1 MNIETIILIFL
12 AFSAFATYLIFKG
25 KKNENRIDYN
35 TQNKELLNIEDNEII
50 KLNVQ
55 LVEIQDEKLK
65 LELKF
70 KNHNFQS
77 NPNFNI
83 ENNYI
88 GEDINQKYKIEELE
102 KEILDLKSK
111 ILLFKI
117 QIKAKEVDDEKKSK
131 EILIKENEILVKINA
146 DYENKYSNKIN
157 KLEDEIEE
165 LEEDIKRLNSK
176 IKDIKRTNELLSDE
190 VENEKKAKQILLE
203 EKDELIKSNIKHEEQ
218 IKADQSSLNFINNIL
233 TAKNATNDDFEN
245 ISINTLAIVS
255 HIKNEVRNC
264 LLEIDKNIQYPSDEE
279 CDNWRNLELK
289 GWIKKK
295 KVIAVV
301 GEFSSGKTSIINR
314 ILLQDDPEAIPLPVS
329 SKETTAIPTYISKGK
344 EFNCQIYSPSGELK
358 NVAAETFESLTKSVL
373 DKINIS
379 SLIKYFVVSYNNPKL
394 ANISIV
400 DTPGF
405 GSNNKEIIKRT
416 VDVIKDCDA
425 LFWVIDPNLGELN
438 QSSINVIKN
447 DLDTIPLYVI
457 INKCDSKSPDDLYLA
472 QDKIEKTIEKN
483 NIKIDGIIRFS
494 NKDDV
499 AELLKLINQVQ
510 GRNHIEIIKVVSN
523 NIEELIKNKK
533 KSLITE
539 LEQLRANNDREDLS
553 QSKLKRIEKDVQ
565 YSAENIERLV
575 KFESSFWSK
584 DYFKIEQN
592 DYSEFKNNL
601 SSISTLS
608 SNITKES
615 DSHSVIIKEQTELN
629 KRINSIKNQLKN
641 LQLAKE
647 NFIKAVKKYNPN
659 LLN

>member
-1 MNIETIILIFL
+1 MNIETIIIIFF

-25 KKNENRIDYN
+25 KKNENSIDYN
-35 TQNKELLNIEDNEII
+35 TQNKELLNIEENEIK

-55 LVEIQDEKLK
+55 LVEIQEEKSK

-88 GEDINQKYKIEELE
+88 GEDINQKYKIEEFE

-117 QIKAKEVDDEKKSK
+117 QIKSKEVDDEKKSK
-131 EILIKENEILVKINA
+131 EILIKENEIVVKINA
-146 DYENKYSNKIN
+146 DYENKYSNKIKN
-157 KLEDEIEE
+157 LEDEIEE
-165 LEEDIKRLNSK
+165 LEEGIKSLNTKIGK
-176 IKDIKRTNELLSDE
+176 IKSDNDKLSDE

-438 QSSINVIKN
+438 QSSINVIKK
-447 DLDTIPLYVI
+447 DLDAIPLYLI
-457 INKCDSKSPDDLYLA
+457 INKCDSKSPDDLYIA

-499 AELLKLINQVQ
+499 AELLKLIDQVQ

-523 NIEELIKNKK
+523 NIEELIKNKRS
-533 KSLITE
+533 SLITE
-539 LEQLRANNDREDLS
+539 LDQQRTNNDNEERS
-553 QSKLKRIEKDVQ
+553 KSKLKRIEKDVQ

-575 KFESSFWSK
+575 KFEASFWSK

-615 DSHSVIIKEQTELN
+615 DSHTVIIREQAELN
-629 KRINSIKNQLKN
+629 KRINSIKIQLKN